1 MRTYC
6 FIFARG
12 GSKGLPNKN
21 IIDFGGLPLIVHSIN
36 IAKEISLIDKI
47 IVSSDSDEI
56 LSISENHGAQT
67 IKRPKDLASDEAS
80 EWLAWRHAVNVI
92 KEKENF
98 DLFLS
103 LPPTAPLRSKEDIL
117 NLNDFADLA
126 SYELIDKEEGIF
138 RKLDLEE
145 DSVNQ
150 MIMEA
155 REKIYS

>member
-1 MRTYC
+1 MGTR
-6 FIFARG
+6 
-12 GSKGLPNKN
+12 PE
-21 IIDFGGLPLIVHSIN
+21 IIKLAPLITLFKKNTIF
-36 IAKEISLIDKI
+36 
-47 IVSSDSDEI
+47 IVRVVLTGQHLEM
-56 LSISENHGAQT
+56 A
-67 IKRPKDLASDEAS
+67 
-80 EWLAWRHAVNVI
+80 
-92 KEKENF
+92 
-98 DLFLS
+98 
-103 LPPTAPLRSKEDIL
+103 EDIL